1 MSEVHRHI
9 SKQVEEK
16 VKAIEWFKTLDEK
29 REQIIMQLI
38 ESYRLNRQVE
48 LKELNGL
55 TSEMNQLALKYQLP
69 SRKIVT
75 WEMFETYAKN
85 ESSN

>member
-16 VKAIEWFKTLDEK
+16 VKAIERFKALDEQ
-29 REQIIMQLI
+29 REQMIMQLI
-38 ESYRLNRQVE
+38 ENYRLGRQVE
-48 LKELNGL
+48 LNELNRL

-75 WEMFETYAKN
+75 WEMFETYVKN
-85 ESSN
+85 ESRD